1 VKVWAAHAPA
11 DVARGAKIAVN
22 GFLLFIERLT
32 QIKKAT
38 VIRLT
43 GSAAG
48 FAAIAVVALVIVNSH
63 AVGVTIDGQ
72 KVGYVTDE
80 ETFVELVEDVREELS
95 QENANAN
102 IVIDEAKIA
111 LASSI
116 ENTKKIE
123 YIDTQELKDTLLES
137 EAVVASA
144 YAIAVNDQPLVN
156 IATENDAQA
165 LLNGI
170 VQQFTANNPAVQY
183 AWMDDVK
190 IENVSADL
198 DSLVSTPAAIT
209 YLLTGNEQVKVY
221 TVAENDTVWGI
232 SQSQNVSVDE
242 IAAANPDLN
251 LEEIHVGDEIKM
263 NKLVPFIHL
272 QTTESAVERESVD
285 FAVREEKT
293 DALYVG
299 EKKVK
304 EEGVKGEREVTREYT
319 KVNGEVVNTVELAS
333 VTLSEPKTQI
343 VSVGTK
349 AKPVSAKYAPGGGSY
364 IGGNGILSNP
374 MAHMELSSGYG
385 GRRNHAGADFR
396 NPKGTPIYAS
406 AAGTVTFSGWSGAYG
421 NIVRIS
427 HGGGL
432 ETWYAHCS
440 VLNVTAGQ
448 SVAQGQQIGLV
459 GATGQATGYHLHFEV
474 RVNGAAQNPLRYL

>member
-1 VKVWAAHAPA
+1 VNAPA
-11 DVARGAKIAVN
+11 GVARGAKIVAI

-32 QIKKAT
+32 QVKKAT
-38 VIRLT
+38 VIRLS

-48 FAAIAVVALVIVNSH
+48 MVAVAVVALVIVNSH
-63 AVGVTIDGQ
+63 AVGVTIGGQ

-80 ETFVELVEDVREELS
+80 ETFVELVEDVRDELS
-95 QENANAN
+95 QENANTT
-102 IVIDEAKIA
+102 IVIDEEKIA

-116 ENTKKIE
+116 ENTSKIN
-123 YIDTQELKDTLLES
+123 YINTEDLKDTLLES

-144 YAIAVNDQPLVN
+144 YAITVNEQPLVN
-156 IATENDAQA
+156 IATEKDAQG
-165 LLNGI
+165 LLDGI
-170 VQQFTANNPAVQY
+170 VQQFTASNPAIQY

-198 DSLVSTPAAIT
+198 GSLISTPAAIT

-221 TVAENDTVWGI
+221 TVVENDTIWGI

-251 LEEIHVGDEIKM
+251 LEEIHIGDQIKM

-272 QTTESAVERESVD
+272 QTTESAVEREAID
-285 FAVREEKT
+285 FAVNEEKT
-293 DALYVG
+293 DDLYVG

-333 VTLSEPKTQI
+333 VTLTEPKAQI

-349 AKPVSAKYAPGGGSY
+349 AKPVATRYAPGGGSY

-374 MAHMELSSGYG
+374 LARMEVSSGYG
-385 GRRNHAGADFR
+385 GRRGHKGVDLR
-396 NPKGTPIYAS
+396 NPNGTPIYAA

-421 NIVRIS
+421 NLVRVS

-448 SVAQGQQIGLV
+448 SVAQGQQIAQV
-459 GATGQATGYHLHFEV
+459 GTTGQSTGYHLHFEV
-474 RVNGAAQNPLRYL
+474 RVNGVPQNPLSYL